1 MTMAEVWFRIA
12 EAIHDERLS
21 GPWICNIAHR
31 LDLPDWQMDEVLKV
45 VAAERWR
52 QYGGDI
58 YAVYS
63 NSRLLKVLW
72 MDTNDDVLERVL
84 RIRFCT
90 EQIKKAG
97 KR

>member
-12 EAIHDERLS
+12 EAVSLKARFICKVAQQMRTEGVISAEEYDGVMLQIDSELLARKLPINS
-21 GPWICNIAHR
+21 PWYDGGRAPLWRI
-31 LDLPDWQMDEVLKV
+31 DDQ
-45 VAAERWR
+45 VA
-52 QYGGDI
+52 
-58 YAVYS
+58 
-63 NSRLLKVLW
+63 
-72 MDTNDDVLERVL
+72 